1 MKLSD
6 LTVKGFVEELASD
19 SPAPGGGSVAALAG
33 SLGAA
38 LSAMVAGL
46 TVGKEKYKENWE
58 IMEKVQAEGTALQN
72 RFLELMEEDTEA
84 FNGFMDAMKLPK
96 SSDEE
101 KAARSQAMQE
111 ATKKAIMVPFETMKQ
126 CAAMIKL
133 ADIASTKGNPNA
145 VTDAGSAAVLARAA
159 AVAASYNVK
168 INLMGLKDEAFAAKI
183 RSEMEETLKNIETS
197 VAAIESS
204 VEASI
209 S

>member
-6 LTVKGFVEELASD
+6 LTVKGFIEELASE

-46 TVGKEKYKENWE
+46 TVGKEKYKDNWE
-58 IMEKVQAEGTALQN
+58 IMEKVQSEGTALQN
-72 RFLELMEEDTEA
+72 RFLDLMEKDTEA
-84 FNGFMDAMKLPK
+84 FNCFRAAMKLPK
-96 SSDEE
+96 ATDEE
-101 KAARSQAMQE
+101 KAARSKAMQE
-111 ATKKAIMVPFETMKQ
+111 ATKKAIEVPFETMKE
-126 CAAMIKL
+126 CAAMVKL

-183 RSEMEETLKNIETS
+183 RSEMDETLKAIETS
-197 VAAIESS
+197 VAAIEKS

>member
-1 MKLSD
+1 MKLSE

-58 IMEKVQAEGTALQN
+58 VMSGVQTEGKNLQN
-72 RFLELMEEDTEA
+72 RFLELMEEDTQA
-84 FNGFMDAMKLPK
+84 FNVFMAAMKMPK
-96 SSDEE
+96 GNDQE
-101 KAARSQAMQE
+101 KAARSEAIQQ
-111 ATKKAIMVPFETMKQ
+111 ATKKAIEVPFETLKQ
-126 CAAMIKL
+126 CAAMVKL
-133 ADIASTKGNPNA
+133 AEIASSKGNPNA

-168 INLMGLKDEAFAAKI
+168 INLMGLKDEAFATKI
-183 RSEMEETLKNIETS
+183 RSEMADLLGEIEASSVSIEE
-197 VAAIESS
+197 S
-204 VEASI
+204 VEAAI

>member
-96 SSDEE
+96 STDEE

-168 INLMGLKDEAFAAKI
+168 INLMGLKDEAFAVKI
-183 RSEMEETLKNIETS
+183 RSEMEETLKAIESS

>member
-1 MKLSD
+1 
-6 LTVKGFVEELASD
+6 
-19 SPAPGGGSVAALAG
+19 
-33 SLGAA
+33 

-46 TVGKEKYKENWE
+46 TVGKEKYKDNWE
-58 IMEKVQAEGTALQN
+58 IMEKVQSEGTALQN
-72 RFLELMEEDTEA
+72 RFLDLMEKDTEA
-84 FNGFMDAMKLPK
+84 FNCFMAAMKLPK
-96 SSDEE
+96 ATDEE
-101 KAARSQAMQE
+101 KAARSKAMQE
-111 ATKKAIMVPFETMKQ
+111 ATKKAIEVPFETMKE
-126 CAAMIKL
+126 CAAMVKL
-133 ADIASTKGNPNA
+133 ADIASKKGNPNA

-183 RSEMEETLKNIETS
+183 RSEMEETLKAIESS

>member
-96 SSDEE
+96 STDEE

-168 INLMGLKDEAFAAKI
+168 INLMGLKDEAFATKI

>member
-6 LTVKGFVEELASD
+6 LTVKGFVEELASE

-46 TVGKEKYKENWE
+46 TVGKEKYKDNWE
-58 IMEKVQAEGTALQN
+58 VMEKVQADGTALQN

-84 FNGFMDAMKLPK
+84 FNGFMAAMKLPK
-96 SSDEE
+96 ATDEE

-111 ATKKAIMVPFETMKQ
+111 ATKKAIEVPFETMKE
-126 CAAMIKL
+126 CAAMVKL

-183 RSEMEETLKNIETS
+183 RSEMEETLKSIESS
-197 VAAIESS
+197 VAAIEKS

>member
-204 VEASI
+204 VETSI

>member
-1 MKLSD
+1 MKLSA
-6 LTVKGFVEELASD
+6 LTVKGFVDELASE
-19 SPAPGGGSVAALAG
+19 SPAPGGGSVAALTG

-46 TVGKEKYKENWE
+46 TVGKEKYKDNWE
-58 IMEKVQAEGTALQN
+58 VMEKVQSEGTALQN
-72 RFLELMEEDTEA
+72 RFLDLMEKDTEA
-84 FNGFMDAMKLPK
+84 FNCFMAAMKLPK
-96 SSDEE
+96 ATDDE
-101 KAARSQAMQE
+101 KAARSKAMQE
-111 ATKKAIMVPFETMKQ
+111 ATKKAIEVPFETMKE
-126 CAAMIKL
+126 CAAMVKL
-133 ADIASTKGNPNA
+133 ADIASSKGNPNA

-183 RSEMEETLKNIETS
+183 RSEMEETLKSIESS
-197 VAAIESS
+197 VAAIEKS